1 MTSMILRSFLFAA
14 LVVAPLAVPAAGKG
28 HDKTAPS
35 GGSERQLSLDITPW
49 MGDFEAMLKRRVIR
63 VLVPYSRTLYF
74 NDKGHER
81 GIAAELV
88 RDFERYLNK
97 KHIAQL
103 KKRPVTV
110 YLIHTSRDKLLPNL
124 AAGLGDIAVG
134 NLTETEERLKV
145 ADFVAPKD
153 RKAMFEVV
161 VTGPRSPS
169 LASIE
174 DLAGKTVH
182 VRKSSSYY
190 GSLNDLNARFKKE
203 SKPQI
208 KLVPVSDS
216 LEDEDMMEMLNAG
229 LLELIVVDDWKA
241 MLWVQVLPKLKLR
254 TDLTVSDGGYP
265 GWAFRKNSPQLTAAL
280 NDFYKNYVKKQG
292 VHDYRLAKFMKRI
305 KQIKDNTE
313 AAEWKRFEQTID
325 LFEKYGKQYDFDPLL
340 LAAQGYQESQLNQ
353 DAKSRVGAIGIMQI
367 MPATG
372 RELSVGDIR
381 KAEPNVHGGAK
392 YMDTLMTKYFQDARF
407 TEGNRALFAFASYN
421 AGPGNVAK
429 MRKEAVKRG
438 LDPNKWFNNVELVMA
453 EKIGMEP
460 TTYVR
465 NIYKYYVSYK
475 LQQEARAAHREAREQ
490 LAPSAK

>member
-1 MTSMILRSFLFAA
+1 MNVIPLRLLVAA
-14 LVVAPLAVPAAGKG
+14 LVLSVPFAAFSAQKSPVQPAA
-28 HDKTAPS
+28 DNEP
-35 GGSERQLSLDITPW
+35 RQLSVENKPW
-49 MGDFEAMLKRRVIR
+49 TGDFEAMLKRRMIR
-63 VLVPYSRTLYF
+63 VLVPYSRTLFF

-88 RDFERYLNK
+88 RDFER
-97 KHIAQL
+97 HINQKYKVQL

-110 YLIHTSRDKLLPNL
+110 YLIHTPRDKLLPGV

-145 ADFVAPKD
+145 VDFVAPKD
-153 RKAMFEVV
+153 RKAMYELV
-161 VTGPRSPS
+161 VTGPKSPA
-169 LASIE
+169 LTNLD

-190 GSLNDLNARFKKE
+190 ESLNELNGRFKKE
-203 SKPQI
+203 GKRPI
-208 KLVPVSDS
+208 KLVLVSDA

-241 MLWVQVLPKLKLR
+241 NMWAQTLLKLKVR
-254 TDLTVSDGGYP
+254 TDLPVSDGGYA
-265 GWAFRKNSPQLTAAL
+265 GWAIRKGSPQLSAAL
-280 NDFYKNYVKKQG
+280 NEFYTNYVKKQG
-292 VHDYRLAKFMKRI
+292 VHAYRLAKFMKRI
-305 KQIKDNTE
+305 KQVKDNTQ
-313 AAEWKRFEQTID
+313 AAEWKRFEQTVA

-353 DAKSRVGAIGIMQI
+353 NAKSHVGAIGIMQI

-372 RELSVGDIR
+372 KELGVGNIR
-381 KAEPNVHGGAK
+381 QTEPNVHGGAK
-392 YMDTLMTKYFQDARF
+392 YMDTLMTKYFKDAKF
-407 TEGNRALFAFASYN
+407 DEGNRALFAFASYN

-429 MRKEAVKRG
+429 MRKEAEKRG

-453 EKIGMEP
+453 EKIGIEP

-475 LQQEARAAHREAREQ
+475 LQREAHDAQRAAREQ
-490 LAPSAK
+490 IAPSAK